1 MIATLAAALSL
12 AGSLAIEVPY
22 LPQTDALCGGAAA
35 AMVFRYWGDA
45 HASAD
50 EFAPLV
56 DRRAGGIANGVLVD
70 AVRRRGWR
78 VAQIDGSIDALKAR
92 LSDGQPVIVL
102 VPDRGRLYHYVVV
115 TGATSDAI
123 VLHDPSWGPSRTIR
137 VPEFEKAW
145 GAARFW
151 SLVILPPAAVASAPA
166 NLPAPPTAAEPTA
179 ADSCDAALD
188 RAVSQIRARGFE
200 QADALLGAIRAQCPD
215 SSGPLRE
222 LSAVRFAQRR
232 WHDAAALARDALMRD
247 PRDEYALD
255 VLGSSLFMMD
265 ESVGALRAW
274 NQIGKP
280 RVNLVRING
289 LSRTRYQ
296 AVAEALAIRPNALLT
311 ADMFERARRRLGEL
325 PDQTTARLAIRP
337 EDDGFASVEI
347 AVAERATL
355 PRSATEWMGAALRAG
370 IDREL
375 GVTFPGTTGQGDVWS
390 ASWSWWSNRPSL
402 SVGFAAPRVH
412 GLPGVWRVN
421 GMWQVERFAADAL
434 RPRASLVRESRLRG
448 ALSMSDWLSGSV
460 RYALS
465 TGFDSW
471 NGGRKAASIG
481 ASIERRLFRDK
492 LSVAADASRWLPLTG
507 DAAFSA
513 AGVRASA
520 QSSTEIRRWR
530 YLGGIGVEH
539 VSDVAPL
546 GLWPGAG
553 DGHARAPLLRA
564 HPLLHDGIV
573 DLTGSSAFGRSL
585 EYGNVEGQRWLE
597 RPSLVRVGVAGFADV
612 ARATRRADA
621 RREPAQVDIGGGLRV
636 KIPGSAGVLRVDYAR
651 GVRDGASALTFG
663 WLLASRGNHDASR

>member
-12 AGSLAIEVPY
+12 AASLAIDVPY

-78 VAQIDGSIDALKAR
+78 VAQIDGSIDALRAHV
-92 LSDGQPVIVL
+92 SDGQPVIVL

-123 VLHDPSWGPSRTIR
+123 VVHDPSWGPSRTIR
-137 VPEFEKAW
+137 VPEFENAW
-145 GAARFW
+145 RAARFW
-151 SLVILPPAAVASAPA
+151 SLVILPAEVAAPA
-166 NLPAPPTAAEPTA
+166 PASLPAPPPATPTA
-179 ADSCDAALD
+179 VDSCDAALD
-188 RAVSQIRARGFE
+188 RAVSRIRAHGFDH
-200 QADALLGAIRAQCPD
+200 ADVLLGGVRAQCPD
-215 SSGPLRE
+215 SPGPLRE

-232 WHDAAALARDALMRD
+232 WHEAAALARDALTRD
-247 PRDEYALD
+247 PHDAYALE

-274 NQIGKP
+274 NRIGKP

-325 PDQTTARLAIRP
+325 PDQTTTRLAIRP

-355 PRSATEWMGAALRAG
+355 PRGPTQWVGAAVRAG
-370 IDREL
+370 IDREV
-375 GVTFPGTTGQGDVWS
+375 GVTIPGVAGQGDIWS

-412 GLPGVWRVN
+412 GLPGVWRVD
-421 GMWQVERFAADAL
+421 GMWQVETFAEAL
-434 RPRASLVRESRLRG
+434 PSGASLVRESRLRG
-448 ALSMSDWLSGSV
+448 ALTMSDWLSGNV

-465 TGFDSW
+465 TGVDSW
-471 NGGRKAASIG
+471 NGGRKAVSIG
-481 ASIERRLFRDK
+481 ASVERRLYGDK
-492 LSVAADASRWLPLTG
+492 LSVAADASRWLPLAG
-507 DAAFSA
+507 DAGFGA
-513 AGVRASA
+513 ASVRASA
-520 QSSTEIRRWR
+520 QSSTDIRRWR
-530 YLGGIGVEH
+530 YLSGIGVER
-539 VSDVAPL
+539 VSDLAPL

-564 HPLLHDGIV
+564 HPLLHDGV
-573 DLTGSSAFGRSL
+573 VELSGSSVFGRSL
-585 EYGNVEGQRWLE
+585 AYGNVEVQRWLE
-597 RPSLVRVGVAGFADV
+597 RPSLVRVGVAAFADA
-612 ARATRRADA
+612 ARAARRAVA
-621 RREPAQVDIGGGLRV
+621 GREPAQIDVGGGLRV
-636 KIPGSAGVLRVDYAR
+636 TIPGSAGVLRVDYAR
-651 GVRDGASALTFG
+651 GVRDGAGALTFG
-663 WLLASRGNHDASR
+663 WLASR